1 MILRF
6 MILPATIKGKPM
18 DPAASSTKATH
29 VKHLKYVIWKFVVSQ
44 NARTRKYHGEM
55 SILSSSKQPAG
66 VCFDVVCCTFEKALL
81 GAGVAFRDVVLQTF
95 SFNFAACF

>member
-1 MILRF
+1 

-55 SILSSSKQPAG
+55 SILSSSKQPASVFFQG
-66 VCFDVVCCTFEKALL
+66 LNPNAS
-81 GAGVAFRDVVLQTF
+81 
-95 SFNFAACF
+95 SFNKHFTVASHHGETPVKPG